1 MTMLGLSNLGYGMGA
16 NPSLGGTGAT
26 SGVQRAAFEDV
37 LARKSAEGPAAPTP
51 VITEAGPQ
59 AVSAPSQAGLENAP
73 AERERVRRSL
83 ELDTT
88 RAAGEGDTILQGLQ
102 KLRGTFENRHARIN
116 EIMNTGA
123 VDTNALLAM
132 QMEVAQYTLLV
143 DVSSKLTG
151 KTTQSLD
158 TLMKGQ

>member
-1 MTMLGLSNLGYGMGA
+1 MTTLSLSHLGYGMGA
-16 NPSLGGTGAT
+16 NPAAGGTGAVT
-26 SGVQRAAFEDV
+26 GVQRAAFEDV
-37 LARKSAEGPAAPTP
+37 LARKSAEGPAVSGIEKPAAPQP
-51 VITEAGPQ
+51 
-59 AVSAPSQAGLENAP
+59 VSAPGAAGFENAP

-88 RAAGEGDTILQGLQ
+88 RSTGDGDTILQGLQ